1 MHVDN
6 DVTRFFVKCAK
17 CSPKF
22 TSGNWNS
29 FANSFLQ
36 LKKRFIHYLIILF
49 IYSGFLLQKKKK
61 GSKGAFTAS

>member
-17 CSPKF
+17 RSPKF

-29 FANSFLQ
+29 FANFFLQ
-36 LKKRFIHYLIILF
+36 LKKRFIHYFIILF